1 MVALCAQ
8 MGLLCSE
15 AALYSGTV
23 CSDCYIHLL
32 FPFVFGDFNQ

>member
-15 AALYSGTV
+15 AALYGGTV
-23 CSDCYIHLL
+23 YSDATTL
-32 FPFVFGDFNQ
+32 Q